1 MMRRLGLVFFASCAV
16 IAAEEPVSIRL
27 SAPFVGPGGEI
38 RVTCRV
44 PRNEHNRKL
53 TLGVE
58 NEQQSDRQLD
68 GEAATITHE
77 MWVKHLTCDAG
88 AAFCELT
95 IDSGKV
101 RRVAQRFRVMG
112 CPGDDSSFDSP

>member
-1 MMRRLGLVFFASCAV
+1 MRRLALVFYASCAV
-16 IAAEEPVSIRL
+16 IAAEEPVSLRL
-27 SAPFVGPGGEI
+27 SAPFVTPGGEI
-38 RVTCRV
+38 RVTCKV

-53 TLGVE
+53 SLGVE
-58 NEQQSDRQLD
+58 NEQTSDRQLD

-88 AAFCELT
+88 SAFCELT
-95 IDSGKV
+95 LDSGKT
-101 RRVAQRFRVMG
+101 RRVVQKVKMLG